1 MAVDPK
7 LNIALKV
14 TRAKYTNETLKII
27 ILIVINTF

>member
-14 TRAKYTNETLKII
+14 TRAKYINETLKII
-27 ILIVINTF
+27 ILIMLKTF

>member
-14 TRAKYTNETLKII
+14 TRAKYINETLKII